1 MFNRGGNQGTSSF
14 SQKEKMMKTLKL
26 SVGQVVQHVKDGS
39 LSVEEV
45 KTAYMMRALDV
56 AVESNYLAELC

>member
-1 MFNRGGNQGTSSF
+1 
-14 SQKEKMMKTLKL
+14 MMKTLRL